1 MWKGKDSNTI
11 RDNRS
16 RAQNVITKLQKLK
29 DLVCQVS
36 CRDFTIYSANDG
48 VKDVFVCDK
57 LLSVKS
63 MTSILY
69 ENVSYEFE
77 ERYNKVLHV

>member
-11 RDNRS
+11 KDNRFL
-16 RAQNVITKLQKLK
+16 AQNVITKLQKLK

-36 CRDFTIYSANDG
+36 CRYFTIYSAND

-57 LLSVKS
+57 FLSVKG
-63 MTSILY
+63 MTSNLY
-69 ENVSYEFE
+69 ENVC
-77 ERYNKVLHV
+77 